1 MKIPGN
7 RFLITGGAGLM
18 GSHIADRLLAGG
30 ASDIILLDNF
40 VRGSMHNI
48 DEQLKDPRVR
58 LVKGD
63 IRDPGLLMELANG
76 MDGIFHMAAIRITAC
91 AENPREAMEVMQIG
105 THNVLQAA
113 VERKVGRLLYAS
125 SASVYGLADSFP
137 TGENHHP
144 YNNRTYY
151 GAAKVAG
158 EGMAR
163 SFAEMY
169 GLQYVA
175 MRYFNV
181 YGPRM
186 DIDGKY
192 TEVLVRWLDRIEA
205 GQTPLVFGD
214 GSQTMDM
221 VYIDDVIDAN
231 ILAMESDVTDE
242 VFNVASGTETSL
254 LGLLQAVLKVT
265 GSPLVPQFM
274 PERTVNPVPRR
285 LADTRKAADLLGF
298 KAKVSVEEGLR
309 RLIAWRSEIL
319 GRSNVKETGP
329 LERTSLFDPGF
340 SGMAANLP
348 V

>member
-1 MKIPGN
+1 MKIHGN
-7 RFLITGGAGLM
+7 KFLVTGGAGLM

-30 ASDIILLDNF
+30 ASKIVLLDNF

-48 DEQLKDPRVR
+48 NEQLKDNRVL
-58 LVKGD
+58 LVNGD
-63 IRDPGLLMELANG
+63 IRDLELLMELASG

-91 AENPREAMEVMQIG
+91 ADNPREAMEVMQVG

-113 VERKVGRLLYAS
+113 VEQKVGRLLYAS

-137 TGENHHP
+137 TNEKHHP

-158 EGMAR
+158 EGMVR

-169 GLQYVA
+169 GLKYVA

-205 GQTPLVFGD
+205 GQTPIIFGD

-231 ILAMESDVTDE
+231 ILGMESDITDE
-242 VFNVASGTETSL
+242 VFNVASGCETSL
-254 LGLLQAVLKVT
+254 LGLLHAVLRVT
-265 GSPLVPQFM
+265 GSPLVPEFM

-285 LADTRKAADLLGF
+285 LADTSKAAALLGF
-298 KAKVSVEEGLR
+298 KAKVGVEEGLR
-309 RLIAWRSEIL
+309 RLIAWRKEIL
-319 GRSNVKETGP
+319 GRSNVVEAGAFA
-329 LERTSLFDPGF
+329 RASLREPDF
-340 SGMAANLP
+340 SVMVSDLSA
-348 V
+348 

>member
-1 MKIPGN
+1 MKIKGHN
-7 RFLITGGAGLM
+7 FLVTGGAGLM

-30 ASDIILLDNF
+30 AAKIILLDNF

-48 DEQLKDPRVR
+48 DEPLKDNRVQ
-58 LVKGD
+58 LVQGD
-63 IRDPGLLMELANG
+63 IRNQELLMELAGG

-91 AENPREAMEVMQIG
+91 ADNPREAMEVMLVG

-125 SASVYGLADSFP
+125 SASIYGLADSFP
-137 TGENHHP
+137 TNEKHHP

-158 EGMAR
+158 EGMVR

-175 MRYFNV
+175 LRYFNV

-192 TEVLVRWLDRIEA
+192 TEVLVRWLDRLEA
-205 GQTPLVFGD
+205 GQTPLIFGD
-214 GSQTMDM
+214 GLQTMDM

-231 ILAMESDVTDE
+231 ILAMESDVSDE

-254 LGLLQAVLKVT
+254 AGLLQALIKVT
-265 GSPLVPQFM
+265 ASPLTPEYM
-274 PERTVNPVPRR
+274 PERAVNPVPRR
-285 LADTRKAADLLGF
+285 LADTSKAANILGF
-298 KAKVSVEEGLR
+298 RAKVGVEEGLR
-309 RLIAWRSEIL
+309 RLIAWR
-319 GRSNVKETGP
+319 KEV
-329 LERTSLFDPGF
+329 RDRQ
-340 SGMAANLP
+340 

>member
-1 MKIPGN
+1 MKIQGN
-7 RFLITGGAGLM
+7 KFLVTGGAGLM

-30 ASDIILLDNF
+30 AAKIILLDNF

-48 DEQLKDPRVR
+48 GEQLKDPRVQ
-58 LVKGD
+58 LVTGD
-63 IRDPGLLMELANG
+63 IRNLELLMELSHG

-91 AENPREAMEVMQIG
+91 AENPREAMEVMLTG

-113 VERKVGRLLYAS
+113 VEQKVGRLLYAS
-125 SASVYGLADSFP
+125 SASIYGLADVFP
-137 TGENHHP
+137 TNEKHHP

-158 EGMAR
+158 EGMVR

-169 GLQYVA
+169 GLRYVA

-205 GQTPLVFGD
+205 GETPLIFGD

-231 ILAMESDVTDE
+231 MLAMESDVSDE

-265 GSPLVPQFM
+265 GSPLLPEFL

-285 LADTRKAADLLGF
+285 LADTRKASSVVGF
-298 KAKVSVEEGLR
+298 TAKVGLEEGLK
-309 RLIAWRSEIL
+309 RLIAWR
-319 GRSNVKETGP
+319 KETRIRQEFIQQP
-329 LERTSLFDPGF
+329 FL
-340 SGMAANLP
+340 
-348 V
+348 

>member
-1 MKIPGN
+1 MKIHGN
-7 RFLITGGAGLM
+7 KFLITGGAGLM

-30 ASDIILLDNF
+30 ASKIILLDNL

-48 DEQLKDPRVR
+48 DEQLNDSRVQ
-58 LVKGD
+58 LVRGD
-63 IRDPGLLMELANG
+63 IRDLGLLTELASG

-91 AENPREAMEVMQIG
+91 ADNPREAMEVMLMG

-113 VERKVGRLLYAS
+113 VEQKVGRLLYAS
-125 SASVYGLADSFP
+125 SASIYGLADSFP
-137 TGENHHP
+137 TSEKHHP

-158 EGMAR
+158 EGMIR

-169 GLQYVA
+169 GLRYA
-175 MRYFNV
+175 ALRYFNV

-205 GQTPLVFGD
+205 GQPPVIFGD

-221 VYIDDVIDAN
+221 VNIDDVTDAN

-254 LGLLQAVLKVT
+254 LGLLKAVLKVT
-265 GSPLVPQFM
+265 ESPLEPEFM
-274 PERTVNPVPRR
+274 PERSVNPVPRR
-285 LADTRKAADLLGF
+285 LADTSKAADMLGF
-298 KAKVSVEEGLR
+298 KAKVSVEDGLR
-309 RLIAWRSEIL
+309 RLIAWRRHVL
-319 GRSNVKETGP
+319 GRHN
-329 LERTSLFDPGF
+329 
-340 SGMAANLP
+340 
-348 V
+348 

>member
-1 MKIPGN
+1 MKIEGN
-7 RFLITGGAGLM
+7 RFLVTGGAGLM

-30 ASDIILLDNF
+30 ASSIILLDNF

-48 DEQLKDPRVR
+48 YEQLNDARVQ

-63 IRDPGLLMELANG
+63 IRDLGQLMELASG

-91 AENPREAMEVMQIG
+91 ADNPRDAMEVMQVG

-113 VERKVGRLLYAS
+113 VEQKVGRLLYAS
-125 SASVYGLADSFP
+125 SASIYGLADTFP
-137 TGENHHP
+137 TNEKHHP

-158 EGMAR
+158 EGMVR

-169 GLQYVA
+169 GLRYVA

-205 GQTPLVFGD
+205 GETPVIFGD

-231 ILAMESDVTDE
+231 MLAMESDVTDE

-265 GSPLVPQFM
+265 GSPLQPEFM

-285 LADTRKAADLLGF
+285 LADTRKASEMLGF
-298 KAKVSVEEGLR
+298 RAKVNVEEGLK
-309 RLIAWRSEIL
+309 RLIKWR
-319 GRSNVKETGP
+319 KEV
-329 LERTSLFDPGF
+329 LARQK
-340 SGMAANLP
+340 
-348 V
+348 

>member
-1 MKIPGN
+1 MKIQGN
-7 RFLITGGAGLM
+7 SFLVTGGAGLM

-30 ASDIILLDNF
+30 AARIILLDNF

-63 IRDPGLLMELANG
+63 IRNLELLMELADG
-76 MDGIFHMAAIRITAC
+76 VDGIFHMAAIRITAC
-91 AENPREAMEVMQIG
+91 AENPREAMEVMLMG
-105 THNVLQAA
+105 THNVLQTA

-125 SASVYGLADSFP
+125 SASIYGLADSFP
-137 TGENHHP
+137 TSEKHHP

-158 EGMAR
+158 EGMVR
-163 SFAEMY
+163 SFADMY
-169 GLQYVA
+169 GLRYVA
-175 MRYFNV
+175 LRYFNV

-205 GQTPLVFGD
+205 GQTPMVFGD
-214 GSQTMDM
+214 GLQTMDM
-221 VYIDDVIDAN
+221 VFIDDVIDAN

-254 LGLLQAVLKVT
+254 LGLLQTLLRVT
-265 GSPLVPQFM
+265 GSNLEPEFM

-285 LADTRKAADLLGF
+285 LADTSKATQLLGF
-298 KAKVSVEEGLR
+298 TARVNVEEGLR
-309 RLIAWRSEIL
+309 RLIAWRKEI
-319 GRSNVKETGP
+319 RS
-329 LERTSLFDPGF
+329 RQQ
-340 SGMAANLP
+340 
-348 V
+348 

>member
-1 MKIPGN
+1 MKIQGN
-7 RFLITGGAGLM
+7 KFLVTGGAGLM

-30 ASDIILLDNF
+30 ASKIILLDNF

-48 DEQLKDPRVR
+48 YEQLNDTRVQ

-63 IRDPGLLMELANG
+63 IRDLGQLMELVSG

-91 AENPREAMEVMQIG
+91 ADNPRDAMEVMQVG

-113 VERKVGRLLYAS
+113 VEQKVGRLLYAS
-125 SASVYGLADSFP
+125 SASIYGLADTFP
-137 TGENHHP
+137 TNEKHHP

-158 EGMAR
+158 EGMVRA
-163 SFAEMY
+163 FAEMY
-169 GLQYVA
+169 GLRYVA

-205 GQTPLVFGD
+205 GETPVIFGD

-231 ILAMESDVTDE
+231 MLAMESDVTDE

-265 GSPLVPQFM
+265 GSPLQPEFM

-285 LADTRKAADLLGF
+285 LADTRKAAEMLGF
-298 KAKVSVEEGLR
+298 KAKVNVEEGLKQ
-309 RLIAWRSEIL
+309 LIKWR
-319 GRSNVKETGP
+319 KEV
-329 LERTSLFDPGF
+329 LSRQR
-340 SGMAANLP
+340 
-348 V
+348 